1 MTRSISIRVP
11 FRLIAPCML
20 AFAVASGTMAATPAQ
35 QAKAA
40 QETSAESN
48 LQTKLRDDAPAS
60 RRVASATECSIYR
73 AGPRDTIRRCR
84 TQN

>member
-1 MTRSISIRVP
+1 
-11 FRLIAPCML
+11 ML
-20 AFAVASGTMAATPAQ
+20 AFAVASGAMAATPAQ

-48 LQTKLRDDAPAS
+48 LQTKLHDDAAAS
-60 RRVASATECSIYR
+60 RRVASANATECSIYR